1 MLFAGRK
8 KKEEKPK
15 EEESVEETQQ
25 DSKESEEKEASVA
38 QEIIKPMM
46 IVMPPMG
53 GGGET
58 PRCLGLIGDITEEK
72 SELILS
78 QLVGLNYKG
87 MDVVP
92 VDPKN
97 PTGEMQEVYEP
108 VEMMISTH
116 GGSAS
121 DMFAIYDV
129 MKLLQDSGME
139 VQTVGIGKVMS
150 AGVLL
155 LAAGT
160 PGKRSIGKHCRVM
173 IHGVSSGAGGMVES
187 IDNELEEIKLIE
199 DQYITALAE
208 NTAMT
213 KRYIKNRLKKRLNV
227 YIGAEEAVELGI
239 ADNIF

>member
-1 MLFAGRK
+1 MLLAGRK
-8 KKEEKPK
+8 KKADKSEEVESQEEKAQETTS
-15 EEESVEETQQ
+15 EEES
-25 DSKESEEKEASVA
+25 SV
-38 QEIIKPMM
+38 QEVIKPMM

-53 GGGET
+53 GGGGDS

-78 QLVGLNYKG
+78 QLVGLKYKG

-97 PTGEMQEVYEP
+97 PTGEMREVYEP